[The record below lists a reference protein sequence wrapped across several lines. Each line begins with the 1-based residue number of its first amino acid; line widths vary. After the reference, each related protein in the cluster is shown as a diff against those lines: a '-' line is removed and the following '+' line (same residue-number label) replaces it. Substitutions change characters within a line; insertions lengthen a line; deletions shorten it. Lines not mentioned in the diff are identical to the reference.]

1 MLLSEEFK
9 NKMMRLAGVTDN
21 PKLISEADKR
31 SVIQKSIKFPQ
42 ELSKEIS
49 DWAHNLSDKYSV
61 WIADSFQKL
70 LVKNEII
77 DKDGKPLENNN
88 DLESGN
94 RRDIDSEIR
103 KAAKDLTGNY
113 QYILDWLKGR
123 NTLAPEHDQINLKT
137 LTIEDAKIRSDEW
150 HKKLKEIQGG
160 KIEGEE
166 GEVIM
171 TFPEGFYWI
180 KIGKD
185 YCPKEASA
193 MGHCGRASGT
203 DLYSLR
209 REQYPFVTAAVRESD
224 GVVTQMKGRANTKP
238 KTQFHKYIIPFI
250 IGSNPNVQYF
260 KSTYAPETDFNIN
273 DLNDAELKQ
282 VVDKKPTLLMENGK
296 IAIKRL
302 SDKDIQKILLVHPKV
317 FDFNL
322 DAIPL
327 SDILRDD
334 NMVDWAMINAPQL
347 FRFHN
352 WGNVKLSQEQ
362 LNIAL
367 SDKNIS
373 SAIYLDKIN
382 IDEKTLNWIVTNRPE
397 MFEES
402 VHMIYL
408 LNDSQ
413 KDYLLK
419 NHPKAFES
427 LLKEISHENKETN
440 KKILEFLGSERLQK
454 LFYTNPELFAVSE
467 RIRDYEF
474 WSEIITPKLMTNYI
488 KTRNVEN
495 DPLKILTNPS
505 KFYYFND
512 YVDFNTAMYVLV
524 HYPELFFDSKLI
536 FKANYTNG
544 GALGRYI
551 IDHHFDWI
559 EKFNG
564 TLNLQ
569 DWNLDENQKQK
580 LINYDIKEN
589 TTILTDLELGE
600 DSYRKFNFTPKQ
612 KAQILELY
620 EEKGELNLDM
630 ILGFDLSADVAK
642 KYIVYVIENTENEF
656 NDLITR
662 IKQVYGEDYIHLLYK
677 EYPKAFNSLALAI
690 EFKDVNRLKEYNN
703 TKVSYTESV
712 IKIRFDDWTD
722 DDLIDLFSD
731 PNQAKTIA
739 NFDLDLY
746 GYDYKFND
754 IDYSFKYLNR
764 LNVAR
769 VKFLLG
775 KAYPEEFKEKIK
787 YLNTSQLADII
798 SDPDSIS
805 EDSVEYNSDII
816 EGIKDA
822 FTIAMEDAQRNADEN
837 EYWKLFIRPIESFF
851 GKSDFVDIK
860 TQKKGGEIENKQ
872 MLQFEISY
880 KKFLDLLNESLE
892 SDPYEYN
899 DGKIDLEDYAGNIMP
914 IIKSAI
920 QASGDEFEIKESN
933 YGVNGDV
940 KNEDVNENF
949 SEQLF
954 SESTLKP
961 LLDRAKVVVKNKI
974 N

>member
-9 NKMMRLAGVTDN
+9 NKMMRLAGVTDS

-42 ELSKEIS
+42 ELSKEIA
-49 DWAHNLSDKYSV
+49 DWAHNMSDKYSV
-61 WIADSFQKL
+61 WIADSFHKL
-70 LVKNEII
+70 LVQNEII
-77 DKDGKPLENNN
+77 DKDGKPIEINN

-103 KAAKDLTGNY
+103 KAAKDLTGDY

-123 NTLAPEHDQINLKT
+123 NTLAPEHDQINFKT
-137 LTIEDAKIRSDEW
+137 LTIQDAKSRSDEW

-166 GEVIM
+166 GEVVM

-250 IGSNPNVQYF
+250 LGNNPNVQFF

-273 DLNDAELKQ
+273 DLSDAELKQ

-296 IAIKRL
+296 VAIKRL
-302 SDKDIQKILLVHPKV
+302 SEKDIQKILLVHPQV
-317 FDFNL
+317 FNFNL

-347 FRFHN
+347 FKFHN
-352 WGNVKLSQEQ
+352 WGSVQLNQEQ
-362 LNIAL
+362 LNRAL
-367 SDKNIS
+367 ADRNIS

-382 IDEKTLNWIVTNRPE
+382 IDEKSLNWIVTNRPE

-427 LLKEISHENKETN
+427 LLKQISQENKTTD

-454 LFYTNPELFAVSE
+454 LFYKNPELFAVSD
-467 RIRDYEF
+467 RIRDYEL
-474 WSEIITPKLMTNYI
+474 WGEIITPKLMTNYI
-488 KTRNVEN
+488 KTRNLEN
-495 DPLKILTNPS
+495 DPLKILTNPN

-524 HYPELFFDSKLI
+524 HYPQLFYDSQLI
-536 FKANYTNG
+536 NKANLTNG
-544 GALGRYI
+544 DALGRYI
-551 IDHHFDWI
+551 FDHHFDWI
-559 EKFNG
+559 ETFKGN
-564 TLNLQ
+564 LNLE

-580 LINYDIKEN
+580 LINYETKEN
-589 TTILTDLELGE
+589 TSILTDLELEEE
-600 DSYRKFNFTPKQ
+600 DYRKFNFSPKQ

-620 EEKGELNLDM
+620 EANGNLNMNM
-630 ILGFDLSADVAK
+630 ILGFDLSSDVAK
-642 KYIVYVIENTENEF
+642 KYIAYVFENTEDGF
-656 NDLITR
+656 NTLINQV
-662 IKQVYGEDYIHLLYK
+662 KEVYGQEYIQVLYK
-677 EYPKAFNSLALAI
+677 EYPKALNSLTLAI
-690 EFKDVNRLKEYNN
+690 EFKDVNRLKEFNN
-703 TKVSYTESV
+703 TTVSYSETG
-712 IKIRFDDWTD
+712 IKIRFDDWDD
-722 DDLIDLFSD
+722 DDLTELFSD
-731 PNQAKTIA
+731 PKQAKTIA
-739 NFDLDLY
+739 NNDMDFY
-746 GYDYKFND
+746 GYDYKFED
-754 IDYSFKYLNR
+754 VDYHFRQLNR
-764 LNVAR
+764 LNIAR

-775 KAYPEEFKEKIK
+775 KAYSAEFKEIIK
-787 YLNTSQLADII
+787 PLDYSQLANII

-805 EDSVEYNSDII
+805 EDSVEYKEDII
-816 EGIKDA
+816 EGLKDA
-822 FTIAMEDAQRNADEN
+822 FVRAVEDAQRNADEG
-837 EYWKLFIRPIESFF
+837 EYWKLFINPIERFF
-851 GKSDFVDIK
+851 GKFDFVNVK
-860 TQKKGGEIENKQ
+860 AKKRGGEIEDKQ

-880 KKFLDLLNESLE
+880 EKFLELLKTSLE

-899 DGKIDLEDYAGNIMP
+899 EGKVDIEEYAGHIMS
-914 IIKSAI
+914 IIKTGLKE
-920 QASGDEFEIKESN
+920 SGEEFEIKESN
-933 YGVNGDV
+933 YGVNGDI
-940 KNEDVNENF
+940 KDEDLNDIF

-954 SESTLKP
+954 DESTLRP
-961 LLDRAKVVVKNKI
+961 FLDRAKVVVKNK
-974 N
+974 NN